1 MFFSGMLPG
10 AVVPPFSDH
19 TYAQWLERDEGP
31 MSPQPSPF
39 KRLATPKKPSLPS
52 TGKAEFFILPHSL
65 IALQYMY
72 FLYKG

>member
-1 MFFSGMLPG
+1 MLPG

-52 TGKAEFFILPHSL
+52 TGNAEFFILPHSL
-65 IALQYMY
+65 IAYNTCTFCVKASY
-72 FLYKG
+72 FI